1 MTPRRTLPKTR
12 TKVPARVCIPVIGLV
27 FALSAC
33 TQAPK
38 TPPPDTADTPSF
50 RAVPFS
56 ALPGW
61 ASDRHAAAIPALIRS
76 CPPLEKRGVR
86 VSGGSFEKSF
96 GGAAIWQSI
105 CAEARTLP
113 AGNDRAARTFFERR
127 FTPAAVTGKD
137 GPDGLITGYYEPEL
151 QGSRKRQGQF
161 NVPLHVRPPDL
172 VSVNLGRFS
181 DALKGKRIAG
191 RVVKGRLVPYHN
203 RSQIESGALRGKKLE
218 LVWVND
224 AADAFFLH
232 IQGSGR
238 IKLRDG
244 KVLRVGYAATNGQA
258 YTAIGRALIARGE
271 IPRERMSMQA
281 IRKWMAANPAAGAK
295 LMRTNKSYVF
305 FRALTGPGPIGAQG
319 VALTP
324 ERSIAVDR
332 GILPLGLP
340 VWLDT
345 VLPDTATTPY
355 RRLMIA
361 QDTGG
366 AIKGAV
372 RADVFWGPGA
382 RAAQLAGSMKSTGR
396 YWFLRPRS
404 ASPGS

>member
-1 MTPRRTLPKTR
+1 MIQRPAQPKSRSRR
-12 TKVPARVCIPVIGLV
+12 PVRLFVVALGAAIG
-27 FALSAC
+27 LSAC
-33 TQAPK
+33 TQ
-38 TPPPDTADTPSF
+38 TPTTQPSETPERPVF
-50 RAVPFS
+50 KNVPYS

-61 ASDRHAAAIPALIRS
+61 ASDRHAAAIPALLRS
-76 CPPLEKRGVR
+76 CPPLEKRGAR
-86 VSGGSFEKSF
+86 GFEKTF
-96 GGAAIWQSI
+96 GTAAVWQTI

-113 AGNDRAARTFFERR
+113 AGDDRAARGFFERR
-127 FTPAAVTGKD
+127 FVPASVSGKD
-137 GPDGLITGYYEPEL
+137 GVDGLITGYFEPEL
-151 QGSRKRQGQF
+151 QGSRNRQGRF

-172 VSVNLGRFS
+172 VSVDLGRFS

-191 RVVKGRLVPYHN
+191 RVVQGNLIPYHN
-203 RSQIESGALRGKKLE
+203 RSQIERGALKGKKLE
-218 LVWVND
+218 LVWVDD

-238 IKLRDG
+238 IRLRDG
-244 KVLRVGYAATNGQA
+244 VILRVGYAGTNGQP

-281 IRKWMAANPAAGAK
+281 IRKWMRANPADGAK

-305 FRALTGPGPIGAQG
+305 FRELTGAGPIGAQG

-324 ERSIAVDR
+324 ERSIAIDR
-332 GILPLGLP
+332 GILPLGPP
-340 VWLDT
+340 VWMDT
-345 VLPDTATTPY
+345 VLPNATATPY

-372 RADVFWGPGA
+372 RADIFWGPGA
-382 RAAQLAGSMKSTGR
+382 RAAQMAGNMKSPGR
-396 YWFLRPRS
+396 YWFLRPRG
-404 ASPGS
+404 ATPGS

>member
-1 MTPRRTLPKTR
+1 MRVL
-12 TKVPARVCIPVIGLV
+12 VPVLGAA
-27 FALSAC
+27 FFLSAC
-33 TQAPK
+33 TQTPK
-38 TPPPDTADTPSF
+38 TTPDTADTPTF
-50 RAVPFS
+50 RDVPFS

-61 ASDRHAAAIPALIRS
+61 ATDRHAAAIPALIRS

-86 VSGGSFEKSF
+86 GFDAVF
-96 GGAAIWQSI
+96 GWAAIWRSI
-105 CAEARTLP
+105 CAEARKLG
-113 AGNDRAARTFFERR
+113 AGDDRAARAFFERR
-127 FTPAAVTGKD
+127 FAPAAVSGRD
-137 GPDGLITGYYEPEL
+137 GADGLITGYFEPEL
-151 QGSRKRQGQF
+151 QGSRKREGRF

-172 VSVNLGRFS
+172 VAVDLGRFS
-181 DALKGKRIAG
+181 DELKGKRIAG
-191 RVVKGRLVPYHN
+191 RVVQGRLIPYHN
-203 RSQIESGALRGKKLE
+203 RGQIERGALRGKKLE
-218 LVWVND
+218 LVWVDD

-238 IKLRDG
+238 IRLRDG
-244 KVLRVGYAATNGQA
+244 SILRVGYAGTNGQP

-281 IRKWMAANPAAGAK
+281 IRKWMTANPVPGAK
-295 LMRTNKSYVF
+295 LMRTNKSYIF
-305 FRALTGPGPIGAQG
+305 FRELKGPGPLGAQG

-340 VWLDT
+340 VWMDT

-382 RAAQLAGSMKSTGR
+382 RAAKMAGSMKSPGR

-404 ASPGS
+404 AAPGS